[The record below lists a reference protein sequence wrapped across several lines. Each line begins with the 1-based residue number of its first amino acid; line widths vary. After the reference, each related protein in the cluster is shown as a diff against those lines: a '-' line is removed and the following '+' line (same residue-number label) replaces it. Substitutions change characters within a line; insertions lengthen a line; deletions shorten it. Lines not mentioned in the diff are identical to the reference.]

1 MDLQQK
7 FGARL
12 LSLLEENNIS
22 QGEFAKK
29 MNCSR
34 QSINFYILGRR
45 SPDIVLAAKMAKYL
59 GVSCD
64 YLIGFSDFRADKEAN
79 LTVQQAGLSEGTMKF
94 FAGQKLMATGMVQE
108 ERGKFEALGFDYEH
122 EVLPYNMAQAQIT
135 LDLLNRLISH
145 DQFGVL
151 LQYIKKYRD
160 ICHDNDG
167 LSILQDFILAFES
180 PATSLQY
187 GDKNNNV
194 EMIKEFYL
202 HMISKLLD
210 EIVKD
215 IVR

>member
-12 LSLLEENNIS
+12 LSLLEEKNIS

-64 YLIGFSDFRADKEAN
+64 YLIGFSDFRSDKEAN
-79 LTVQQAGLSEGTMKF
+79 LTVQQAGLPE
-94 FAGQKLMATGMVQE
+94 
-108 ERGKFEALGFDYEH
+108 
-122 EVLPYNMAQAQIT
+122 
-135 LDLLNRLISH
+135 LLNRLISH

-187 GDKNNNV
+187 GDKNKAQTQYGIDISTSYVLN
-194 EMIKEFYL
+194 YL
-202 HMISKLLD
+202 CPYLS
-210 EIVKD
+210 
-215 IVR
+215 